1 MFNPRSGAD
10 LEVEMEVDHLAEFM
24 FLKNVNNAVIELS
37 LNGLQNTKDFFFF
50 CLDLFC
56 KGLIFLFAPAGAT
69 SVNINDLSVE
79 QFGILRDKMRLA
91 GLDVTLDVQPPD
103 VDIGPDDVY
112 MNLQELYTAPDEL
125 PMKDYKFMIKC
136 SEFTY
141 MIHFDIFHRS
151 DGNCHST
158 RTRVL

>member
-1 MFNPRSGAD
+1 MIPPGGAD

-24 FLKNVNNAVIELS
+24 FVKNTNNAIIELS
-37 LNGLQNTKDFFFF
+37 LNGLENTKDFFFF

-56 KGLIFLFAPAGAT
+56 KGLIYLHAPEGEA
-69 SVNINDLSVE
+69 SVNVNDLTLE
-79 QFGILRDKMRLA
+79 QFAVLRDKMRLA
-91 GLDVTLDVQPPD
+91 GIDVTLDAQPPD
-103 VDIGPDDVY
+103 LDIGKDEVF

-141 MIHFDIFHRS
+141 AIHFDIFHRS
-151 DGNCHST
+151 DGNCHTT
-158 RTRVL
+158 RIRHI